1 MENHSLVG
9 GAVKLAGDAADFIT
23 QKAAPLALAA
33 LVGAGNAYAGDT
45 LKAAPVASAVVA
57 MDVAVSTLQGLGLS
71 KKKMEQFQALSPENQ
86 SAAMFF
92 YNGLKT
98 GNAEFQKEGM
108 TKIIRLLAF
117 HEENKQG
124 LATLKKT
131 PNARVGLNVM
141 SDTIAELSDPKT
153 YGAILTSPQSPYSG
167 RFATIRDEAT
177 KVFAEAKP
185 LQEAAR
191 NMDSPELVAA
201 KKRNEETQRELA
213 DLRNTNATLGRV
225 VSSFRQ

>member
-1 MENHSLVG
+1 MRNGLDTLVAAAAVASVAFSPAVQAADKTSAVLNAPPSHVA
-9 GAVKLAGDAADFIT
+9 AVKKTAAAVET
-23 QKAAPLALAA
+23 
-33 LVGAGNAYAGDT
+33 
-45 LKAAPVASAVVA
+45 PVASAVVA

-117 HEENKQG
+117 HEENQKA
-124 LATLKKT
+124 LISLKKT
-131 PNARVGLNVM
+131 PNATVGLSVVN
-141 SDTIAELSDPKT
+141 DTIAELSDPKT
-153 YGAILTSPQSPYSG
+153 YGAILVSPQSPYSV
-167 RFATIRDEAT
+167 RFVKIRDEAT

-185 LQEAAR
+185 LQEASIK
-191 NMDSPELVAA
+191 MESPELVAA
-201 KKRNEETQRELA
+201 RQRLEEKKKV
-213 DLRNTNATLGRV
+213 NAALDQVLVTAKR
-225 VSSFRQ
+225 

>member
-45 LKAAPVASAVVA
+45 MKAAPVASQVMA

-98 GNAEFQKEGM
+98 GNADFQKEGM

-117 HEENKQG
+117 KEENEKA
-124 LATLKKT
+124 LITLKKT
-131 PNARVGLNVM
+131 PNARVGIAVI

-153 YGAILTSPQSPYSG
+153 YGAVLISPQSPYSS
-167 RFATIRDEAT
+167 RFAKIRDEAT
-177 KVFAEAKP
+177 KVYAEVEP
-185 LQEAAR
+185 LQEAATK
-191 NMDSPELVAA
+191 MESPELVAA
-201 KKRNEETQRELA
+201 RAELERNK
-213 DLRNTNATLGRV
+213 ATLATLQKVNQTLASR
-225 VSSFRQ
+225 R